1 MMEDLDNNF
10 MCNSIFLGKKT
21 IPAAKDGEEFELTV
35 KGVYHTDEDGVRKL
49 DVVEVD
55 GDEVGEKA
63 DCGCGEHEDLMEQ
76 DADDALRIFL
86 IKTKKG

>member
-1 MMEDLDNNF
+1 

-21 IPAAKDGEEFELTV
+21 IPEAEDGEEFEVTV

-49 DVVEVD
+49 DVMEVD
-55 GDEVGEKA
+55 GDEVGEEA

-76 DADDALRIFL
+76 DSDDALRLFL